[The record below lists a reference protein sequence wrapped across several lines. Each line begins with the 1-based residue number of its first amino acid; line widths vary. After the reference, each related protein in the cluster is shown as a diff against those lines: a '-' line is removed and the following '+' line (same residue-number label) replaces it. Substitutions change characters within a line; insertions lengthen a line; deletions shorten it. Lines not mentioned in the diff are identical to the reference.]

1 MKTMRKLIFPLL
13 AAAFV
18 FGSHAAVSA
27 QEWVKLAPEAGNF
40 EVMMPGTAKMSEQ
53 AGTGT
58 LGPYKTYVYIV
69 RTADAVYLAGYA
81 DYLPTAKIDTKAEIR
96 ANRDNFMKP
105 WKEGKILSE
114 KEITLGRYPGLEF
127 KAQVDGGRT
136 ATSRIIMVG
145 NRPYQLI
152 ALTLPESDQ
161 TGILKFL
168 DSFKV
173 TKK

>member
-1 MKTMRKLIFPLL
+1 MRNLIFFLVTT
-13 AAAFV
+13 AFIL
-18 FGSHAAVSA
+18 GSHAAVSA
-27 QEWVKLAPEAGNF
+27 QEWIKLAPEAGNF
-40 EVMMPGTAKMSEQ
+40 EIMMPGTAKASEQ

-58 LGPYKTYVYIV
+58 LGPYKTYLYIV
-69 RTADAVYLAGYA
+69 RTGDTVYLAGYA

-96 ANRDNFMKP
+96 ANRDNFMKA

-114 KEITLGRYPGLEF
+114 KEITLGSYPGLEF
-127 KAQVDGGRT
+127 KAQVDGGRM

-152 ALTLPESDQ
+152 ALTFPDSDQ
-161 TGILKFL
+161 AGVLKFL